1 VIDGHRVMLEGGAAP
16 SQGVFISYNDEPFDE
31 GND

>member
-1 VIDGHRVMLEGGAAP
+1 VMLEGGAAP